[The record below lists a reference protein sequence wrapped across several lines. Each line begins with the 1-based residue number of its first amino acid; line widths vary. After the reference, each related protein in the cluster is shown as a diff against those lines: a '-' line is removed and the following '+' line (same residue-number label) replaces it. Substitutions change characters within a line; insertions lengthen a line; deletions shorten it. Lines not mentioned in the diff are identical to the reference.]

1 MGRPPAYVFVV
12 RHGNRLDAADK
23 QWHLT
28 SPAPYD
34 PPLTYGGWLQC
45 RTLGAR
51 IASILQDRDAE
62 EEAAAAAAGRPRKK
76 RRYNVVIHTSPFLR
90 CIQTSVAISAGLASN
105 PSPSNSLSSTP
116 TGDQSPR
123 VRPTRA
129 IQMSSFSNAAP
140 PLTRSALAGD
150 INSNFASNNH
160 AHIEKSVLRLD
171 PFLGEWASPDYFE
184 HITPPPRSSLMVM
197 TAIAELL
204 RKEDYNN
211 YPHFTAKPAVVSSTP
226 SQLWNSPQIR
236 SPLATHA
243 ESAEGDGE
251 FPSLEGLS
259 DALPPPQLD
268 RANAPPSRIRS
279 VSDVR
284 PPPGYTA
291 PVPPYA
297 VSPSDSIPDGY
308 VAHARDACVRFDYQW
323 DSSRQSL
330 GWGDGGELPEEWAA
344 MHQRFR
350 RGLRRLVE
358 WYATTE
364 QPGDMVTKVASSPN
378 NGNAVDNSDDVE
390 TENIVILVS
399 HGAGCNALVG
409 GVTNQPVLA
418 DVPMAS
424 LTVARRRAEYDGR
437 DSVDAAEIASIDD
450 AFSRRRMSVPDM
462 YEMTMFANTEHLTSG
477 GSMSR
482 SSSLSGGSRGL
493 FTGTLAPSSPVG
505 RSNSVNASLGSMRRT
520 SQSALAMKSLNEA
533 ANLSKGNGITV
544 GSGVTS
550 FAKPTRQNSWGMWQ
564 PKQDRADDLP
574 MTLDFGSHRE
584 PRKDVPES
592 PASSKAAPSFRN
604 ISPKAFSPKVAS
616 PKAVSPKAVS
626 PRSASPQ
633 VLGSPKMVHLPVQP
647 PETAVMETPRSPS
660 SASEERDQFDE
671 DPFVVRRG
679 SKVNQL
685 WGSPL
690 PPGEAERQR
699 DFTSQKRRWTVNE
712 R

>member
-1 MGRPPAYVFVV
+1 M
-12 RHGNRLDAADK
+12 
-23 QWHLT
+23 
-28 SPAPYD
+28 
-34 PPLTYGGWLQC
+34 
-45 RTLGAR
+45 
-51 IASILQDRDAE
+51 
-62 EEAAAAAAGRPRKK
+62 
-76 RRYNVVIHTSPFLR
+76 
-90 CIQTSVAISAGLASN
+90 AISAGLASN
-105 PSPSNSLSSTP
+105 PSPTNSLASTP
-116 TGDQSPR
+116 TGGQSPR

-129 IQMSSFSNAAP
+129 SQVSSLSNT
-140 PLTRSALAGD
+140 TRSALAGD
-150 INSNFASNNH
+150 INAHFAANNH
-160 AHIEKSVLRLD
+160 ARIEKSVLRLD

-211 YPHFTAKPAVVSSTP
+211 YPHFTAKPPVASSTP

-243 ESAEGDGE
+243 ESAEGNGE
-251 FPSLEGLS
+251 FPGLENLG

-268 RANAPPSRIRS
+268 RPSAPPSRLRS
-279 VSDVR
+279 ISDVR
-284 PPPGYTA
+284 PLPGYTA

-297 VSPSDSIPDGY
+297 VSPSDPIPDGY

-364 QPGDMVTKVASSPN
+364 RPGDMVTKVASSPN
-378 NGNAVDNSDDVE
+378 SGSAVDSNDDVE
-390 TENIVILVS
+390 TEDIVILVS

-424 LTVARRRAEYDGR
+424 LTVARRRAEYDGH
-437 DSVDAAEIASIDD
+437 DSVNAAEMASIDD
-450 AFSRRRMSVPDM
+450 AFARRRMSVPDM

-493 FTGTLAPSSPVG
+493 FTGTLAPGSPVG

-520 SQSALAMKSLNEA
+520 SQSTLAMKSLNEA

-544 GSGVTS
+544 GSGITS

-564 PKQDRADDLP
+564 PKQERAEDLP

-584 PRKDVPES
+584 PRKEV
-592 PASSKAAPSFRN
+592 PASPGSPRAVPPFRA
-604 ISPKAFSPKVAS
+604 ISPKAIS
-616 PKAVSPKAVS
+616 PKAISPKA
-626 PRSASPQ
+626 ASPQ
-633 VLGSPKMVHLPVQP
+633 ILGSPKMVHLPVQP
-647 PETAVMETPRSPS
+647 PETAMMETPRSPS

-671 DPFVVRRG
+671 DPFAARRG
-679 SKVNQL
+679 SKGNQL